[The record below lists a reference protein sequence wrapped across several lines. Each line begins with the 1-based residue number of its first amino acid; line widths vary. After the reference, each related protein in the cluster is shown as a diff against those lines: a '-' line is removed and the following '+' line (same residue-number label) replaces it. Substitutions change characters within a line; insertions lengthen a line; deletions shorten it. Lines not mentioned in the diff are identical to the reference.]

1 MATIRIKVSDN
12 VLHKLIWL
20 LAQFKKEEVE
30 IILEEGDFQEAKAYV
45 QTELQKI
52 DDGKTSFISLEELRE
67 DLDALLS
74 RYEA

>member
-20 LAQFKKEEVE
+20 LGQFKKEEVE
-30 IILEEGDFQEAKAYV
+30 IIPEEGDFQEAKTYV